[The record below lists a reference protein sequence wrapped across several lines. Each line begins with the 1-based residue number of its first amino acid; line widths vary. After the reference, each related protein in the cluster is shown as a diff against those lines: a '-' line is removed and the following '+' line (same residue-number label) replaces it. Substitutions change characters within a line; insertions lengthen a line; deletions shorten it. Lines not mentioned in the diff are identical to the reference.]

1 MDEEKYKEKKDFE
14 ENDEEDF
21 DSEKKHNHDE
31 EDIDS
36 EKEHNHDEKKENHEK
51 HEVKID
57 NDPDNK
63 VKKFKNSASNNP
75 WMISTIIVG
84 IIAIV
89 LLYMYFN
96 GGGAGGISGAIA
108 GEKVVEYLNA
118 RTGGGVEYISYEDMG
133 NLYQVTV
140 SFQGQNIPVFI
151 SKDGEY
157 FIQGA
162 VPMANDTQ
170 TPPQEQQ
177 QQQDI
182 VKSDKPEVELFVWSY
197 CPYGVQAQ
205 GPLAKVVKTLGTSAD
220 FEAVLYHDGHGAYET
235 QQNKIQACIQE
246 IAKDKYWDYA
256 TGFVDD
262 IYPIVS
268 QSRNIDE
275 DKSESI
281 KLMKSLGIDD
291 SAVMDCV
298 DKRGTELI
306 AEHVSRAQEYG
317 VTGSPSVVI
326 NGVKV
331 NVARN
336 AEALKTAVCNA
347 FNTAPSDCSTTLD
360 SSDAAAAGNC

>member
-1 MDEEKYKEKKDFE
+1 MDEKKDKEKQEEDKEFE
-14 ENDEEDF
+14 ED
-21 DSEKKHNHDE
+21 
-31 EDIDS
+31 
-36 EKEHNHDEKKENHEK
+36 EKEDHEEKHDHHEK

-96 GGGAGGISGAIA
+96 GGGAGGISGEKA
-108 GEKVVEYLNA
+108 GEKAVEYLNA

-140 SFQGQNIPVFI
+140 SFQGQSIPVFV
-151 SKDGEY
+151 SKDGKY

-162 VPMANDTQ
+162 VPMEASAQ
-170 TPPQEQQ
+170 TPTQQ
-177 QQQDI
+177 QPPQDI

-205 GPLAKVVKTLGTSAD
+205 GPLAEVVKTLGTSAD

-268 QSRNIDE
+268 QSRDIDE